1 MWAELAGALNVS
13 VCFFLHSSCGSRGVE
28 RTAPGRGGHP
38 ETPSPATSCSEPLWD
53 LNSRTDQE
61 EEEGC
66 ATLGLL
72 KRRVETKEHREDQIR
87 QQEAEQIDFRT
98 VLGRKV
104 NTKSVSEED
113 LKEITAEQMDFRGNL
128 QRQIKP
134 KTLTEEERKVNSP
147 QQVDFRAVLGKKG
160 TPAPKP
166 GPGSLVKTQP
176 NKNEAVDFR
185 SVLGNKKK
193 QPSQDRNGE
202 SHGDKDTREKENDVN
217 CVDGGIK
224 VKTNSVG
231 EKEPVF
237 TEKLIDVTVLDGE
250 RLHLQCQLSS
260 ESPAKVTWT
269 LDGKLIKSSKF
280 IIIANEG
287 QCCIYNLKLPK

>member
-1 MWAELAGALNVS
+1 M
-13 VCFFLHSSCGSRGVE
+13 E
-28 RTAPGRGGHP
+28 RSAPGKGGH
-38 ETPSPATSCSEPLWD
+38 SDRPASLCSEPLWD
-53 LNSRTDQE
+53 RNVPDRE
-61 EEEGC
+61 EKE

-104 NTKSVSEED
+104 ATKSVSEED
-113 LKEITAEQMDFRGNL
+113 LKDITAEQMDFRGNL

-134 KTLTEEERKVNSP
+134 KTQSEEERKVNSP

-160 TPAPKP
+160 TPGTPKP
-166 GPGSLVKTQP
+166 APGTLAKTQA
-176 NKNEAVDFR
+176 NKNEVVDFR

-193 QPSQDRNGE
+193 QQSQERNGE
-202 SHGDKDTREKENDVN
+202 RPPLKDGTGKENDVN
-217 CVDGGIK
+217 CVDGG
-224 VKTNSVG
+224 VKEKARAG
-231 EKEPVF
+231 GKKEPVF
-237 TEKLIDVTVLDGE
+237 AQKLSDVTVLDGE

-269 LDGKLIKSSKF
+269 LDGKLIKPSKF
-280 IIIANEG
+280 IVITNEG
-287 QCCIYNLKLPK
+287 MR